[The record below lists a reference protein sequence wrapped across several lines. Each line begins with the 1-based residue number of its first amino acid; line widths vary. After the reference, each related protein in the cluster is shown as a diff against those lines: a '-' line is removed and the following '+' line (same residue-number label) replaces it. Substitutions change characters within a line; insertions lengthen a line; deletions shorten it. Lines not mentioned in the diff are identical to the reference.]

1 MPQNNISDINTND
14 KRKCRKLVIIFR
26 AQIQVQKINNIL
38 SSKVNETRQS
48 TELNIFMLY
57 TKDNSVIAQHI
68 LKYSVGKCAY
78 HKNRFRKSSTEN
90 EHKRQ
95 VIKSRRFITQ
105 VNYLMG
111 LPFNCELVYNG
122 VFRTACEEMWQ
133 YVPLRIVAFNY
144 SCNYSCSVWHV
155 DPCQRISV
163 STNGINLVTFQS
175 KIILSIIWLTA
186 SLFHW
191 TAKHREWD

>member
-26 AQIQVQKINNIL
+26 AQIQVQKINN
-38 SSKVNETRQS
+38 TRQS

-122 VFRTACEEMWQ
+122 V
-133 YVPLRIVAFNY
+133 
-144 SCNYSCSVWHV
+144 
-155 DPCQRISV
+155 
-163 STNGINLVTFQS
+163 
-175 KIILSIIWLTA
+175 
-186 SLFHW
+186 
-191 TAKHREWD
+191 